1 MSAALLEGVFLRVTE
16 ARTRQD
22 LYGSLMDLASRYG
35 CGSGDLVVV
44 IDGPGDTAEFEVVYE
59 LPEAYLATY
68 FGGDA
73 KSDPVMQHVKHSSRP
88 IIWSQQTYAAAGKR
102 LDWERMADCGLVMGA
117 SLALHLPNG
126 RHLVLSLDWSKEQLS
141 TTAQ

>member
-1 MSAALLEGVFLRVTE
+1 MTAALLDDVFLGVAE

-22 LYGSLMDLASRYG
+22 LHAALVNLVGRHD

-44 IDGPGDTAEFEVVYE
+44 VDGPGGDASFEVVYE

-73 KSDPVMQHVKHSSRP
+73 KNDPVMQHVKHSCRP

-102 LDWERMADCGLVMGA
+102 SDWECMADCGLVMGA
-117 SLALHLPNG
+117 SLA
-126 RHLVLSLDWSKEQLS
+126 
-141 TTAQ
+141 